1 MLGPLKYSHV
11 RINFNKP
18 LVDVSIWVVNNELV
32 MLGPLKYSHVKIN
45 FNKPLVDVSIWVVNN
60 ELTQ

>member
-1 MLGPLKYSHV
+1 
-11 RINFNKP
+11 
-18 LVDVSIWVVNNELV
+18 

-60 ELTQ
+60 ELVMLGPLK

>member
-1 MLGPLKYSHV
+1 
-11 RINFNKP
+11 
-18 LVDVSIWVVNNELV
+18 

-60 ELTQ
+60 ELVMIGPPQVKSCQNQL